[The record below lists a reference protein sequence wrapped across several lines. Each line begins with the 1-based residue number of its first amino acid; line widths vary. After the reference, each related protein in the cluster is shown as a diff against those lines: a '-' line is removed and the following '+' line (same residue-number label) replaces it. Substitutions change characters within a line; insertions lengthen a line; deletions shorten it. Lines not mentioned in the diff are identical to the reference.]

1 MTAFCVNK
9 RRPRDHGWRRH
20 AFVGAAMV
28 ALCGTAVAGSALAVP
43 VATGRGGALPASVG
57 ATSSSVLPAA
67 ASMDQSTSAATAMP
81 VVQPLPEAADPHR
94 ALSLALARLARNPR
108 DIEALQQAGDAALAL
123 GDVQAAIG
131 FLSRADR
138 LLPYSPRI
146 MAGLASAR
154 LRGQDPVTAIALYED
169 AANSGALNGEQIADR
184 GLAYDLVSDNATAQR
199 YYREALAAGAG
210 DEAARRLALSLA
222 IMGDRR
228 AVEVVLAPLLQKQDR
243 AAWRIRAFAFAI
255 LGREEEAVAIAN
267 STMPPEL
274 ATAMAPYLRYMRKLT
289 PAQQAAAANLGWFP
303 QASQIGQENP
313 RIAEWIA
320 NHGIKRLAIVDA
332 PLVPAGE
339 PLGAKATKV
348 ADARKDRRKPK
359 PQPAPE
365 AMAEAAPPEPT
376 PSREAGAPVPVELA
390 SAEADTPPAR
400 KPAASQPKLTP
411 TPQPKLAV
419 APPLARVATTTTPSV
434 TAFDLAKVTPAPVR
448 ATPMPEAKADVAPTP
463 EQKPETR
470 AVVVASAPVGAPAPK
485 PTPRVAP
492 ARKASFAELFEEFGK
507 APTAA
512 TPTAGAVDIRKIS
525 APRPAPKAPPPPAYP
540 SRIWVQVGVGR
551 DADRIAFDWRKLTRD
566 APDLFKAHK
575 LYVSEWGRTNRLLIG
590 PFETEAAAK
599 AYNDKLHKADR
610 EGSFVWISPTG
621 QVVDSLD
628 GK

>member
-1 MTAFCVNK
+1 MIAFCVDK
-9 RRPRDHGWRRH
+9 RRPRYDGWRRH
-20 AFVGAAMV
+20 ACSGVALV
-28 ALCGTAVAGSALAVP
+28 ALCGAAMAGAASAAS
-43 VATGRGGALPASVG
+43 APASL
-57 ATSSSVLPAA
+57 LPAA
-67 ASMDQSTSAATAMP
+67 AVSQSAPAPTPTP
-81 VVQPLPEAADPHR
+81 VVQPAPEASDPHR
-94 ALSLALARLARNPR
+94 ALSSALARLARNPR

-138 LLPYSPRI
+138 LLPYNPRI

-169 AANSGALNGEQIADR
+169 AANSGALSGDQIADR
-184 GLAYDLVSDNATAQR
+184 GLAYDLVSDNVTAQR

-267 STMPPEL
+267 STMPTDL
-274 ATAMAPYLRYMRKLT
+274 ATAIAPYLRYMRKLT

-320 NHGIKRLAIVDA
+320 SHGIKRLAIVDT

-339 PLGAKATKV
+339 PLGAKATKT
-348 ADARKDRRKPK
+348 ADARKDRHKPK

-365 AMAEAAPPEPT
+365 AMPEAAPPEPT
-376 PSREAGAPVPVELA
+376 PSREASASVPVELA
-390 SAEADTPPAR
+390 AADAEAPPVRKAPPAP
-400 KPAASQPKLTP
+400 KPVP
-411 TPQPKLAV
+411 TA
-419 APPLARVATTTTPSV
+419 APPLIHVVSAAPASV
-434 TAFDLAKVTPAPVR
+434 VGFDLAKVAPTPTHTPTQAASGIVKADPVPKPPVK
-448 ATPMPEAKADVAPTP
+448 AEPLPEAKAEA
-463 EQKPETR
+463 
-470 AVVVASAPVGAPAPK
+470 APAPK
-485 PTPRVAP
+485 PAP
-492 ARKASFAELFEEFGK
+492 VRKASFAELFEEFGK
-507 APTAA
+507 APAAA
-512 TPTAGAVDIRKIS
+512 TPSAGAVDIRKIT

-551 DADRIAFDWRKLTRD
+551 DTDRIAFDWRKLTRD

-575 LYVSEWGRTNRLLIG
+575 LFVSEWGRTNRLLIG
-590 PFETEAAAK
+590 PFDTEAAAK

-610 EGSFVWISPTG
+610 EGTFVWISPAG

>member
-1 MTAFCVNK
+1 MSA
-9 RRPRDHGWRRH
+9 
-20 AFVGAAMV
+20 GAA
-28 ALCGTAVAGSALAVP
+28 
-43 VATGRGGALPASVG
+43 PASL
-57 ATSSSVLPAA
+57 LPAA
-67 ASMDQSTSAATAMP
+67 ASVSQPTTATP
-81 VVQPLPEAADPHR
+81 VVQPLPEHADPHR

-123 GDVQAAIG
+123 GDIQAAIG

-138 LLPYSPRI
+138 LLPYNPRI

-169 AANSGALNGEQIADR
+169 AANSGALTGDQIADR
-184 GLAYDLVSDNATAQR
+184 GLAYDLVSDNITAQR

-228 AVEVVLAPLLQKQDR
+228 AVDVVLAPLLQKQDR

-267 STMPPEL
+267 STMPMEL
-274 ATAMAPYLRYMRKLT
+274 AAAMAPYLRYMRKLT

-320 NHGIKRLAIVDA
+320 NHGIKRSAIVDR
-332 PLVPAGE
+332 PLVPVGE
-339 PLGAKATKV
+339 PLGGKVTKT

-359 PQPAPE
+359 PQPEPE
-365 AMAEAAPPEPT
+365 TMPEAAPPEPT
-376 PSREAGAPVPVELA
+376 PSREASAPVPVELA
-390 SAEADTPPAR
+390 AADAEAPPVR
-400 KPAASQPKLTP
+400 KAQPAPKPVAAPPPPRVVGAAPAA
-411 TPQPKLAV
+411 V
-419 APPLARVATTTTPSV
+419 AG
-434 TAFDLAKVTPAPVR
+434 FDLAKVTPAPTHTAPAIAKVDAAPR
-448 ATPMPEAKADVAPTP
+448 PPVKAETMPEPMPEPKVEAAPAPQPRAETRPVEVAPL
-463 EQKPETR
+463 R
-470 AVVVASAPVGAPAPK
+470 DAVREPAPK
-485 PTPRVAP
+485 PASKPAP
-492 ARKASFAELFEEFGK
+492 VRKASFAELFEEFGK
-507 APTAA
+507 APVAA
-512 TPTAGAVDIRKIS
+512 TPSAGAVDIRKIT
-525 APRPAPKAPPPPAYP
+525 APRPAPKAPPPPAHP

-551 DADRIAFDWRKLTRD
+551 DTDRIAFDWRKLTRD

-575 LYVSEWGRTNRLLIG
+575 LFVSEWGRTNRLLVG

-610 EGSFVWISPTG
+610 EGTFVWTSPAG